1 MDIGIIILGILLVV
15 VIALLIVVFIRLT
28 NIVKSQTDLSKINQI
43 DTLREEVS
51 RSQQEIKSEVKS
63 NQQVLS
69 NTLTNQLQSSSETLV
84 NTLKAL
90 GGTQSERLNAVS
102 ERLEAVHQGLG
113 KMESLQGHVGD
124 LQRVLTNVSTRGI
137 LGELQL
143 GAILEDILTPDQYKQ
158 NVKLH
163 EGAEMVDYAIR
174 LPGNNEDSDSPVW
187 LPIDS
192 KFPLA
197 DYERLVK
204 ASESADKKAEQDAVK
219 RLMNRLQSEA
229 KSISQKYIAP
239 PHTMDFAIMFLP
251 IEGLYAEI
259 LRQPGKVE
267 ELRRK
272 YQIIVAGPA
281 NLSAI
286 LTSLRVGFQTL
297 AIEKHTAEIK
307 IVLSA
312 VKTEFDRFS
321 TIMEKL
327 ERQLNTVFNTIT
339 GIGTRTRAM
348 ARHLKGFEELPQYEA
363 AETFGLPHIEG
374 DEESSDI

>member
-1 MDIGIIILGILLVV
+1 MDVGIIILGILLGV
-15 VIALLIVVFIRLT
+15 VIALLIVVFTRLT

-63 NQQVLS
+63 NQQLLS
-69 NTLTNQLQSSSETLV
+69 NTLTNQLQSSSEVLV

-90 GGTQSERLNAVS
+90 GGTQSERLNALN
-102 ERLEAVHQGLG
+102 ERLEVVHQEFG
-113 KMESLQGHVGD
+113 KMESLQGYVVD
-124 LQRVLTNVSTRGI
+124 LQRVLANVSIRGI

-163 EGAEMVDYAIR
+163 EGTERVDYAIR
-174 LPGNNEDSDSPVW
+174 LPGNNEDSDLPLW

-197 DYERLVK
+197 DYEKLVK
-204 ASESADKKAEQDAVK
+204 ASEIADKKAEQDAIK
-219 RLMNRLQSEA
+219 GLMNSLQSEA

-239 PHTMDFAIMFLP
+239 PHTTDFAIMFLP

-286 LTSLRVGFQTL
+286 LTGLRVGFQTL

-307 IVLSA
+307 NVLPA
-312 VKTEFDRFS
+312 VKTEFDKFS
-321 TIMEKL
+321 KIMEKL
-327 ERQLNTVFNTIT
+327 QRQLNTASNTVRDI
-339 GIGTRTRAM
+339 GIRTRAM
-348 ARHLKGFEELPQYEA
+348 ARHLKGFEELSQDEA
-363 AETFGLPHIEG
+363 AEKFGLSPTEI
-374 DEESSDI
+374 DE

>member
-1 MDIGIIILGILLVV
+1 MDIGIIILGILLAV
-15 VIALLIVVFIRLT
+15 VIALLIIVCTRLT
-28 NIVKSQTDLSKINQI
+28 NIVKAQTDLSKINQI

-84 NTLKAL
+84 NTLNAL
-90 GGTQSERLNAVS
+90 GGTQSERLNALN
-102 ERLEAVHQGLG
+102 ERLEAVHQGFG
-113 KMESLQGHVGD
+113 KMESLQEYVAD

-143 GAILEDILTPDQYKQ
+143 GAILEDILTRDQYEQ

-174 LPGNNEDSDSPVW
+174 LPGNNAGSDSPVW

-204 ASESADKKAEQDAVK
+204 ASEIADKNAEQDAVK
-219 RLMNRLQSEA
+219 GLMNRLQSEA

-239 PHTMDFAIMFLP
+239 PHTTDFAIMFLP

-281 NLSAI
+281 NLSAT

-297 AIEKHTAEIK
+297 AIEKHTSEIK
-307 IVLSA
+307 NVLSA

-327 ERQLNTVFNTIT
+327 ERQLNTVFNTIR
-339 GIGTRTRAM
+339 GIGTRNRAM
-348 ARHLKGFEELPQYEA
+348 ARHLKGFEKLPQDEA
-363 AETFGLPHIEG
+363 AATFGLPHIEG
-374 DEESSDI
+374 NEE

>member
-1 MDIGIIILGILLVV
+1 MGILLGV
-15 VIALLIVVFIRLT
+15 VIVLLIIVCTRLT

-51 RSQQEIKSEVKS
+51 RAQQEIKSEVKS

-69 NTLTNQLQSSSETLV
+69 NTLTNQLE
-84 NTLKAL
+84 K
-90 GGTQSERLNAVS
+90 RLNAVS
-102 ERLEAVHQGLG
+102 EHLAAVDQGLG

-124 LQRVLTNVSTRGI
+124 IKRVLANVSTRGI

-163 EGAEMVDYAIR
+163 EGAEIVDYAIR
-174 LPGNNEDSDSPVW
+174 LPGNNEDSGLPLW

-204 ASESADKKAEQDAVK
+204 ASEDADKKAEKDAIK
-219 RLMNRLQSEA
+219 KLMNRLQSEA

-239 PHTMDFAIMFLP
+239 PHTTDFAIMFLP

-272 YQIIVAGPA
+272 YKIIVAGPA

-286 LTSLRVGFQTL
+286 LTSLREGFRTL
-297 AIEKHTAEIK
+297 TIEEHAAEIK

-327 ERQLNTVFNTIT
+327 QRQLNTASNTIS
-339 GIGTRTRAM
+339 GVGTRTRVM
-348 ARHLKGFEELPQYEA
+348 ARHLKGFEKLPQNEA
-363 AETFGLPHIEG
+363 AEKFGLPHIG
-374 DEESSDI
+374 VDDESSET